1 MAQLW
6 QRHDELEGLYALLT
20 RGCIKESSKWK
31 RLGGT
36 KGWFPAL
43 KSSTSLESPP
53 APRPPQ
59 SWGIMDVSTYIA
71 DNRELAD
78 SRENVKPNP
87 CKTKGERLAHSRPQP
102 SDDNSVAQ
110 GDALQA

>member
-1 MAQLW
+1 METAGRYQ
-6 QRHDELEGLYALLT
+6 GLVSCSEVLNFSGKPL
-20 RGCIKESSKWK
+20 
-31 RLGGT
+31 
-36 KGWFPAL
+36 PH
-43 KSSTSLESPP
+43 P
-53 APRPPQ
+53 PPQ